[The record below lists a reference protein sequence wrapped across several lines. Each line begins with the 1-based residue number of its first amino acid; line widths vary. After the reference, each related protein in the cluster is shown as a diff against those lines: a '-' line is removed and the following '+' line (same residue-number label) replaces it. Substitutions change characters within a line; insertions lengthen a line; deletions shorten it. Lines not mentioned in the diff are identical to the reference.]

1 MSEESRPPSGD
12 QPNPAREQTTA
23 AAINEIP
30 VEISIVLGTTRMQVR
45 HVKELSRGHVIQL
58 DRSVGEL
65 VDVYANDRLVARG
78 ELEIVDEEDKRIGVK
93 LTEIVRETES

>member
-1 MSEESRPPSGD
+1 MSEESLPPSGA
-12 QPNPAREQTTA
+12 QPHEAREQTNA

-30 VEISIVLGTTRMQVR
+30 VEISIVLGTTRMQIR